1 MQDKARELLAMF
13 PSKSIRHVYV
23 TKVMSAHL
31 CQLQQHQCP
40 KQASNLRTETSSY
53 TRSSLSHQAQ
63 KHGLTQGGKAGTHPS
78 LKGPCADAGRSLL
91 GERRRR
97 CLQGL
102 PPAAMISKGFA
113 PS

>member
-1 MQDKARELLAMF
+1 
-13 PSKSIRHVYV
+13 
-23 TKVMSAHL
+23 MS
-31 CQLQQHQCP
+31 QVGNLQ
-40 KQASNLRTETSSY
+40 TETYSY
-53 TRSSLSHQAQ
+53 IRISLLFHQAQ
-63 KHGLTQGGKAGTHPS
+63 KYQFMQGGEAGTYPS
-78 LKGPCADAGRSLL
+78 LKGPCEGPCADAGRSLL